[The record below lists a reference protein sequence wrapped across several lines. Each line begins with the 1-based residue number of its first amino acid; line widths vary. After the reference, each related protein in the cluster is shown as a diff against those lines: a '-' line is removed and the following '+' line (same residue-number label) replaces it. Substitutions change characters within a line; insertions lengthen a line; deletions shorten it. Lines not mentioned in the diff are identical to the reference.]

1 MYNVYSGY
9 WKVCEKLRNT
19 REDIHM
25 IFEMNIDHWH
35 RFFHNNLIIMCHSNL
50 IIVGKV
56 FTWRSGMPQFMTHCY
71 LTLKKPTSLT
81 FRLLSS
87 SRRLFKPQSCWK
99 RSSSCI
105 KGFFYRFLKLPRWLY
120 SILAIVIGK
129 QVNLVLAKM
138 LRFLLNTKD
147 FFETPK
153 WYPGHRHK

>member
-1 MYNVYSGY
+1 MDDVYFEH

-19 REDIHM
+19 CEDTHM
-25 IFEMNIDHWH
+25 IFEINIDHWH
-35 RFFHNNLIIMCHSNL
+35 RFFHNNLIIVS
-50 IIVGKV
+50 KV
-56 FTWRSGMPQFMTHCY
+56 FTWRSGMLQLMTHCY

-87 SRRLFKPQSCWK
+87 SWRLFKPQSYWK

-120 SILAIVIGK
+120 NILAIVIGK

-138 LRFLLNTKD
+138 LRFLLNTTD
-147 FFETPK
+147 FSETPK
-153 WYPGHRHK
+153 WYPGHRRK